1 MRILTVA
8 LGAALIAAPAFAQTT
23 QVAPATPAAPAV
35 TAPGTTAAPPA
46 ATPPA
51 ATTAKPVKPRLPFVQ
66 RFDNANT
73 TRDGKLTLDQAKSAK
88 MTGVIKHFAAIDKD
102 KHGYITKA
110 DVEAFRKAN
119 KQKQGEL

>member
-35 TAPGTTAAPPA
+35 TAPGTTAA
-46 ATPPA
+46 PPA